1 VGEEEKGKRECWLKG
16 VWLELMGRTNE
27 REKEMIPPLF
37 LKFLGLGLGDRFFF
51 FFVGN
56 LKRKVWESF
65 YLFFF
70 LFLKFHLFCVWYN
83 HIFICK

>member
-1 VGEEEKGKRECWLKG
+1 MGEEEKGKRECWLKG

-51 FFVGN
+51 FFCGKFGEKSVGI
-56 LKRKVWESF
+56 F
-65 YLFFF
+65 LFIFF
-70 LFLKFHLFCVWYN
+70 LVPKISSFLCVV
-83 HIFICK
+83 

>member
-51 FFVGN
+51 CVGN
-56 LKRKVWESF
+56 LERKVWESF